1 VADGKLQEFGG
12 DLDDYQQWL
21 RSRRAAAPSGAAAKT
36 SPVQRSK
43 NATVDR
49 KAVRRD
55 PLTKLRQQLE
65 QVEGRIAA
73 VAAERALAEAE
84 FAANPLEPKF
94 AMRRANLRRDAAYLE
109 SQWME
114 IGTAIEA
121 AEAGAGQSAPRAPT

>member
-1 VADGKLQEFGG
+1 MQEFGG

-21 RSRRAAAPSGAAAKT
+21 RSRRAAAPAGAAAKAA
-36 SPVQRSK
+36 PAQRSK
-43 NATVDR
+43 NAAVDR
-49 KAVRRD
+49 KTVRRD

-84 FAANPLEPKF
+84 FAANPLDPKF
-94 AMRRANLRRDAAYLE
+94 AMRRANLQRDAAYLE

-121 AEAGAGQSAPRAPT
+121 AEAGAGESAPRPAT